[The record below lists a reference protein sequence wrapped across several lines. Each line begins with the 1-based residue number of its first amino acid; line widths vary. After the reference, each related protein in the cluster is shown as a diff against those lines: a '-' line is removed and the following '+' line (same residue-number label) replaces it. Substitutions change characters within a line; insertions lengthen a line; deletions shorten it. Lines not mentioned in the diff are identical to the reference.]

1 MIEARQLQADET
13 LAAPPGQFRSGSP
26 VEAVTTAVVVSV
38 DLLLPN
44 KTNVLPYLA
53 GTEPAPPRYAR
64 AMLMFGNAKEP
75 YMQEWMVGPLPISSQ
90 TKAQPLTFLSTRKS
104 DNKLRV
110 YNSDFEAAR
119 KFNEKIKSQAANA
132 IKTLWNVNP
141 DAVSMTTVSPTQ
153 VDSGNVTVW
162 QGFIGSPSGR
172 YDTGTLLPL
181 GLYVKSD
188 MTGRDP
194 SKWKIEGWLYN
205 NIFYKTTDEFNKALS

>member
-1 MIEARQLQADET
+1 MRRL
-13 LAAPPGQFRSGSP
+13 
-26 VEAVTTAVVVSV
+26 TTNKHSVSV

-132 IKTLWNVNP
+132 IKTLWNVVRRAFRENHN
-141 DAVSMTTVSPTQ
+141 SCCSH
-153 VDSGNVTVW
+153 
-162 QGFIGSPSGR
+162 
-172 YDTGTLLPL
+172 
-181 GLYVKSD
+181 
-188 MTGRDP
+188 
-194 SKWKIEGWLYN
+194 
-205 NIFYKTTDEFNKALS
+205 KTC